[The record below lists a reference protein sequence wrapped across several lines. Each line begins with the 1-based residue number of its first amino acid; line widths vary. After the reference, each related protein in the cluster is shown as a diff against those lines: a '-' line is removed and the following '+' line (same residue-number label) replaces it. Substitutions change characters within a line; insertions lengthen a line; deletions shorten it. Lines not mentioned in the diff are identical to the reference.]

1 MGPGPE
7 SGRHEGHPEPLAS
20 VHRLEMERELR
31 EARPDPKVRKVVVL
45 REVAPP
51 SMHPESPAPRPE
63 PLVAP
68 APPAPVAEKPAV
80 ETPEAE
86 KPAVET
92 PVAEKP
98 AVETPEAEKLVGRIV
113 LKSIGPFAHQFVV
126 TNTGDF
132 TWTGCMLVI
141 RGRDKH
147 ELLGVPPGGVREV
160 PLSEFVRGGREVPFV
175 SRNRVG
181 LFCKEGQAEF
191 PVKL

>member
-68 APPAPVAEKPAV
+68 APPA
-80 ETPEAE
+80 
-86 KPAVET
+86 